1 MLELAGILKYF
12 VSSMLVFINNFKY
25 QNINQSAR
33 NSEYTILLT
42 KVEIYSIIPIE
53 LVGNRK
59 EIINGKFIRY
69 KKFTC
74 SSRR

>member
-25 QNINQSAR
+25 QTINQSAR
-33 NSEYTILLT
+33 NSEFTILLT

-59 EIINGKFIRY
+59 EIINEN
-69 KKFTC
+69 
-74 SSRR
+74 SSDLR

>member
-1 MLELAGILKYF
+1 MLYKENYGQ
-12 VSSMLVFINNFKY
+12 MLIKIYLFEGGFFAV
-25 QNINQSAR
+25 
-33 NSEYTILLT
+33 TILLT